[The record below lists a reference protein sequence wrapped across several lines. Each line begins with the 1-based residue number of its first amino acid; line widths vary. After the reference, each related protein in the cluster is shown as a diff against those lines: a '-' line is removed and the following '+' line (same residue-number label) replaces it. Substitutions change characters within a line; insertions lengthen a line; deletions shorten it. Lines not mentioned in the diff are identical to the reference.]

1 MSEALAKP
9 AALARGENKIG
20 GLIVLA
26 LIVLALP
33 LLPFFVP
40 ISDYVLNIFMNSITY
55 AMAVL
60 GMVVVLGYAGQIN
73 LAQAAFFGIGAYA
86 IGLGTLSYS
95 MSFWTS
101 LLMGMAAAGIA
112 GLVLGLT
119 TLRLGGHYLAMITI
133 SFQQIFD
140 LVMVNWIE
148 VTHGPDGIAG
158 ITPPALFGLPLTD
171 KRSYL
176 LFCAFM
182 LFFLIWFVW
191 WLPSTRLGRAMRA
204 VRDNE
209 LAAET
214 IGVHTLRTK
223 VIAFTISAVLGGIGG
238 ALYAAGFT
246 YISPDNFNFLR
257 SIEFLTAAL
266 LGGAQSPFGAALG
279 TVLIVLLPEWLRFL
293 RSLYLAVYG
302 LGVILIMV
310 FMPEG
315 IWGLLRNAWRRMRT
329 PPVAHASGVP
339 SLDLDIPVESTRPIL
354 KVKNLQKHFG
364 GLKAVDNIDVEVAP
378 GTVHALIGP
387 NGSGKTTSLNV
398 ISGIYRPTAGSI
410 LFDGVEVTETRGVLF
425 KIVSAL
431 ASLVPALFA
440 PIVRYVLNRPLKPH
454 KRAGLGMGRTFQN
467 IRLFPTMT
475 ALENVIV
482 GAQRDNNPIK
492 PGREALVLRALSA
505 LEFVGILD
513 RAHIVVRNLPYGHQ
527 RMVEIAR
534 ALAGHPKLLLLDE
547 PGAGLNQTEKQELVA
562 LLKRLRG
569 HGLTVLLI
577 DHDMGLVEKISDK
590 ITVLNFGK
598 KIAEGTPQDVLRHPD
613 VIAAYL
619 GEGPSNATARA

>member
-1 MSEALAKP
+1 MSNTSTHAGSVKPVALAGNQNNLLG
-9 AALARGENKIG
+9 LAVFAVCAIAFP
-20 GLIVLA
+20 LIPYVLH
-26 LIVLALP
+26 V
-33 LLPFFVP
+33 
-40 ISDYVLNIFMNSITY
+40 SDYVLNIFMNSVTY

-86 IGLGTLSYS
+86 VGLGTVAWGLHFWV
-95 MSFWTS
+95 SFA
-101 LLMGMAAAGIA
+101 LGLGAAAIA

-140 LVMVNWIE
+140 LVLVNWIE
-148 VTHGPDGIAG
+148 VTHGPDGIPG
-158 ITPPALFGLPLTD
+158 IEPPSLFGLHLTD
-171 KRSYL
+171 KRAYL
-176 LFCAFM
+176 LFCAAV
-182 LFFLIWFVW
+182 LYLLIWFVW
-191 WLPSTRLGRAMRA
+191 WLPKTRLGRAMRA

-223 VIAFTISAVLGGIGG
+223 VIAFTMSAVLGGIGG
-238 ALYAAGFT
+238 SLYAAGFS

-257 SIEFLTAAL
+257 SIEFLTAVL

-293 RSLYLAVYG
+293 KSLYLAVYG

-315 IWGLLRNAWRRMRT
+315 IWGLLRNTFQRVVAPRV
-329 PPVAHASGVP
+329 PVITSVP
-339 SLDLDIPVESTRPIL
+339 ALDFDVRVPGERPVL
-354 KVKNLQKHFG
+354 KLVNLQKHFG
-364 GLKAVDNIDVEVAP
+364 GLKAVDGLDIDVAH

-398 ISGIYRPTAGSI
+398 VNGIYRPTAGTI
-410 LFDGVEVTETRGVLF
+410 VLDGVDITQM
-425 KIVSAL
+425 
-431 ASLVPALFA
+431 
-440 PIVRYVLNRPLKPH
+440 KPH
-454 KRAGLGMGRTFQN
+454 DRAGLGMGRTFQN

-475 ALENVIV
+475 ALENVMV
-482 GAQRDNNPIK
+482 GGQRDNNPMEG
-492 PGREALVLRALSA
+492 GREALVTRALSA
-505 LEFVGILD
+505 LDFVGILG
-513 RAHIVVRNLPYGHQ
+513 RAHMIVRNLPYGHQ

-534 ALAGHPKLLLLDE
+534 ALAAHPKLLLLDE

-569 HGLTVLLI
+569 HGLTIFLI
-577 DHDMGLVEKISDK
+577 DHDMGVVEKLSDK

-619 GEGPSNATARA
+619 GEGPTSAAARA

>member
-1 MSEALAKP
+1 MSALASKTP
-9 AALARGENKIG
+9 AQAGTNVGALMLVLLLGVALAAIPY
-20 GLIVLA
+20 VL
-26 LIVLALP
+26 
-33 LLPFFVP
+33 P
-40 ISDYVLNIFMNSITY
+40 ISDYVLNIFMNSVTY

-86 IGLGTLSYS
+86 VALGTVDHGI
-95 MSFWTS
+95 SFWIS
-101 LLMGMAAAGIA
+101 WVLGFAVAGLA

-140 LVMVNWIE
+140 LVLVNWIP
-148 VTHGPDGIAG
+148 VTHGPDGIPG
-158 ITPPALFGLPLTD
+158 IEAPHLFGLALSD
-171 KRSYL
+171 KRAYL
-176 LFCAFM
+176 LFCAAV
-182 LFFLIWFVW
+182 LYALIWFVW

-214 IGVHTLRTK
+214 LGVHTLRTK
-223 VIAFTISAVLGGIGG
+223 VIAFTISAALAGIGG
-238 ALYAAGFT
+238 ALYAAGFS

-257 SIEFLTAAL
+257 SIEFLTAVL

-310 FMPEG
+310 FLPEG
-315 IWGLLRNAWRRMRT
+315 IWGLIRNNWRKLR
-329 PPVAHASGVP
+329 PP
-339 SLDLDIPVESTRPIL
+339 RPIATGGIAPLEFDIGSARGGAIL
-354 KVKNLQKHFG
+354 KLTDLQKHFG
-364 GLKAVDNIDVEVAP
+364 GLKAVDGVTLDVTA
-378 GTVHALIGP
+378 GSVHALIGP

-398 ISGIYRPTAGSI
+398 LNGIYRPTAGSI
-410 LFDGVEVTETRGVLF
+410 VFDGTDVT
-425 KIVSAL
+425 AM
-431 ASLVPALFA
+431 
-440 PIVRYVLNRPLKPH
+440 RPH
-454 KRAGLGMGRTFQN
+454 QRAALGMGRTFQN

-475 ALENVIV
+475 ALENVMV
-482 GAQRDNNPIK
+482 GGQRDNNPLP
-492 PGREALVLRALSA
+492 PGDHMLRERALSA
-505 LEFVGILD
+505 LEFVGIAE
-513 RAHIVVRNLPYGHQ
+513 RAHEIVRSLPYGHQ
-527 RMVEIAR
+527 RLVEIAR

-547 PGAGLNQTEKQELVA
+547 PGAGLNQTEKQELVG

-569 HGLTVLLI
+569 HGLTIFLI
-577 DHDMGLVEKISDK
+577 DHDMGLVEKVSDK

-598 KIAEGTPQDVLRHPD
+598 KIAEGSPQEVLNHPD

-619 GEGPSNATARA
+619 GEAPAHGAA

>member
-1 MSEALAKP
+1 MSEVLAKP

-20 GLIVLA
+20 GLIALA
-26 LIVLALP
+26 VIVLALP
-33 LLPFFVP
+33 VLPFFVP
-40 ISDYVLNIFMNSITY
+40 ISDYILNIFMNSITY

-86 IGLGTLSYS
+86 IGLGTLSYGLH
-95 MSFWTS
+95 FWLS
-101 LLMGMAAAGIA
+101 LVLGMAAAGIA

-158 ITPPALFGLPLTD
+158 ITPPALFGIQLTD
-171 KRSYL
+171 KRAYL
-176 LFCAFM
+176 LFCAFV

-214 IGVHTLRTK
+214 IGVYTLRTK

-266 LGGAQSPFGAALG
+266 LGGSQSPFGAALG

-315 IWGLLRNAWRRMRT
+315 IWGLLRKTWQRVRVPAV
-329 PPVAHASGVP
+329 PHVAGVP
-339 SLDLDIPVESTRPIL
+339 ALNLDIKADTSRPIL
-354 KVKNLQKHFG
+354 KLQNLQKHFG
-364 GLKAVDNIDVEVAP
+364 GLKAVDGIDVEVVP

-398 ISGIYRPTAGSI
+398 VNGIYRPTAGTI
-410 LFDGVEVTETRGVLF
+410 VFDGVDVTQT
-425 KIVSAL
+425 
-431 ASLVPALFA
+431 
-440 PIVRYVLNRPLKPH
+440 KPH
-454 KRAGLGMGRTFQN
+454 TRASLGMGRTFQN

-475 ALENVIV
+475 ALENVMV
-482 GAQRDNNPIK
+482 GAQRDGNPIP

-505 LEFVGILD
+505 LEFVGIVD
-513 RAHIVVRNLPYGHQ
+513 RAHVVVRNLPYGHQ

-562 LLKRLRG
+562 LLKRIRG
-569 HGLTVLLI
+569 HGLTIFLI
-577 DHDMGLVEKISDK
+577 DHDMGVVEKVSDK

-619 GEGPSNATARA
+619 GEGPGNNAAARA

>member
-1 MSEALAKP
+1 MSDASANPGVIRPGALVVNQNNILGLAVFAVCAVAFP
-9 AALARGENKIG
+9 LIPYALH
-20 GLIVLA
+20 
-26 LIVLALP
+26 
-33 LLPFFVP
+33 
-40 ISDYVLNIFMNSITY
+40 ISDYVLNIFMNSVTY

-86 IGLGTLSYS
+86 VGLGTVAWGLNFWV
-95 MSFWTS
+95 SFA
-101 LLMGMAAAGIA
+101 LGLAAAAVA
-112 GLVLGLT
+112 GLVLGMT

-140 LVMVNWIE
+140 LVLVNWID
-148 VTHGPDGIAG
+148 VTRGPDGIPG
-158 ITPPALFGLPLTD
+158 IEPPSLFGLHLTD
-171 KRSYL
+171 KRAYL
-176 LFCAFM
+176 LFCAAV
-182 LFFLIWFVW
+182 LYLLIWFVW
-191 WLPSTRLGRAMRA
+191 WLPKTRLGRAMRA

-223 VIAFTISAVLGGIGG
+223 VIAFTLSAVLGGIGG
-238 ALYAAGFT
+238 SLYAAGFS

-257 SIEFLTAAL
+257 SIEFLTAVL

-293 RSLYLAVYG
+293 KSLYLAVYG

-315 IWGLLRNAWRRMRT
+315 IWGLLRNTFNRVLKPRV
-329 PPVAHASGVP
+329 PVITAVP
-339 SLDLDIPVESTRPIL
+339 ALNFDVKVPGDRPVL
-354 KVKNLQKHFG
+354 KLVNLQKHFG
-364 GLKAVDNIDVEVAP
+364 GLKAVDGIDIEVAH

-398 ISGIYRPTAGSI
+398 VNGLYRPTAGTII
-410 LFDGVEVTETRGVLF
+410 LDGVDVTQM
-425 KIVSAL
+425 
-431 ASLVPALFA
+431 
-440 PIVRYVLNRPLKPH
+440 KPH
-454 KRAGLGMGRTFQN
+454 DRAGLGMGRTFQN
-467 IRLFPTMT
+467 IRLFPTMS
-475 ALENVIV
+475 ALENVMV
-482 GAQRDNNPIK
+482 GGQRDNNPMEG
-492 PGREALVLRALSA
+492 GREALVTRALSA
-505 LEFVGILD
+505 LDFVGILH
-513 RAHIVVRNLPYGHQ
+513 RAHMIVRNLPYGHQ

-534 ALAGHPKLLLLDE
+534 ALAAHPKLLLLDE

-569 HGLTVLLI
+569 HGLTIFLI
-577 DHDMGLVEKISDK
+577 DHDMGVVEKLSDK

-619 GEGPSNATARA
+619 GEGPTNAAARA